1 MYRGFGRPQTLSQA
15 KVEGEVVKVGDYVG
29 FKCDIEQSGRIT
41 KITRSATGNVEL
53 HLEDE
58 YGFEGGYI
66 GGDTTTVQYAD
77 DCWVL

>member
-1 MYRGFGRPQTLSQA
+1 MYSLPKPTTLKKA
-15 KVEGEVVKVGDYVG
+15 KVEGQDVFVGDHVG

-41 KITRSATGNVEL
+41 KITRTFNGNVEL

-66 GGDTTTVQYAD
+66 GGDTKTVQYAD
-77 DCWVL
+77 DCWIL